1 MRPFRLFARIDSV
14 SGPHID
20 YGSGFQKEP
29 MPRITPYVMSVVVL
43 LWTAG
48 EPVVA
53 QTPSGG
59 APAAS
64 AAQTSGQSEGT
75 TPTEPVDLRLKE
87 TVEVTGTRSTIDS
100 EKTPVSSTVVTR
112 TEIEQRNA
120 RTVDQAVNAVEGIA
134 AYRTR
139 GVADN
144 GAGIGM
150 RGFSGR
156 SSGQSR
162 VLVLLDGQPINDP
175 YLGSVDWAT
184 VPIDEVDRVEV
195 ARGPF
200 SSLYGGNAMGGV
212 VNVLTRPVDRRSFEA
227 FGQHGTNG
235 TGSYSGRYAD
245 RLFGRLGLTLAY
257 AHLRTDGYP
266 AQVVTRTATVSTPSG
281 GTPVTGAE
289 RVATSTGGVAYAV
302 GTRGNNWY
310 RQHAVRARGEYTFDA
325 QTIAT
330 FQFIRQSK
338 TTGWGDYNSALRDE
352 TGGVVDSGTLVFQQN
367 TEWQRITLLPSQ
379 FLGARQGGASNTYQ
393 FQLLR
398 NTSARGQLRIQAGLA
413 DTPLAWTSVPGTT
426 ATAGGGPGTYTDQS
440 FRGVFAN
447 VQWSTAVGQRHT
459 IAVGTDTRRDGATI
473 IESPIL
479 DYLTEDP
486 LSSTN
491 TFSNGR
497 ALSQGIYAQDRLT
510 VSDRLSVTL
519 GGRYDYWKTFDG
531 ETKSAADQPSRP
543 TGDRTAGALT
553 GKVSAIYTPVT
564 GTAIRASLGS
574 AFRNPSVFEL
584 YRDLLDAGIFLLGN
598 RGLEP
603 ERLLAWETGA
613 RQHIGKAVSID
624 ATAYRNRITNLIYR
638 ATDLATDPSGLTRR
652 MLNAGEGTTKGFELG
667 LTIRPVSWLTAK
679 PTYTFTDALITRNP
693 QIPAT
698 VGKQIPFVPRH
709 STGVTVSAARR
720 YWNATLTGRYQ
731 SDVFSTE
738 TNTDVVSGVPG
749 SYEEFFETD
758 LAVTITPTPRLSLQ
772 LTSENLFDRRYF
784 MFYRNPGRV
793 VSGGLRLRY

>member
-1 MRPFRLFARIDSV
+1 
-14 SGPHID
+14 
-20 YGSGFQKEP
+20 
-29 MPRITPYVMSVVVL
+29 MPRITPCITSAIIL
-43 LWTAG
+43 LVTAA

-53 QTPSGG
+53 QTPS
-59 APAAS
+59 AAS
-64 AAQTSGQSEGT
+64 AADAAQTSGQSETT
-75 TPTEPVDLRLKE
+75 TPKQPIDLGLEE
-87 TVEVTGTRSTIDS
+87 TVEVTGTRGTIDS
-100 EKTPVSSTVVTR
+100 EKTPISSTVVTR
-112 TEIEQRNA
+112 ADIEQRNV
-120 RTVDQAVNAVEGIA
+120 RTVDQAVNAIEGVA

-139 GVADN
+139 GVTDS

-184 VPIDEVDRVEV
+184 VPIDEVDRIEV

-212 VNVLTRPVDRRSFEA
+212 VNVLTRPVDRRSFEV
-227 FGQHGTNG
+227 FGQHGTYG

-245 RLFGRLGLTLAY
+245 RLFGRLGITLGY

-266 AQVVTRTATVSTPSG
+266 AQVVTRAATVSTPDG

-302 GTRGNNWY
+302 GTRDNNWY
-310 RQHAVRARGEYTFDA
+310 RQHAVRARVEYTFDA

-338 TTGWGDYNSALRDE
+338 TTGWGDYTSTLRSGR
-352 TGGVVDSGTLVFQQN
+352 GGVVDSGTLVFQ
-367 TEWQRITLLPSQ
+367 EDEVWRRITLLPTQ
-379 FLGARQGGASNTYQ
+379 FLGARQGGASNMYQ
-393 FQLLR
+393 AQLLR
-398 NTSARGQLRIQAGLA
+398 SASARGQLRIQAGLA
-413 DTPLAWTSVPGTT
+413 DTPLAWTSVPGAM
-426 ATAGGGPGTYTDQS
+426 ATADGGPGSYTDQS

-447 VQWSTAVGQRHT
+447 VQWSNTFGRRHT
-459 IAVGTDTRRDGATI
+459 IAVGSDTRRDSATI
-473 IESPIL
+473 IGSPIL

-486 LSSTN
+486 LSSRN

-497 ALSQGIYAQDRLT
+497 AVSQGIYAQERLT

-531 ETKSAADQPSRP
+531 ETQSSAGQPSRP
-543 TGDRTAGALT
+543 TADRTASALT
-553 GKVSAIYTPVT
+553 GKVSAIYAPVI
-564 GTAIRASLGS
+564 GTAIRASVGS
-574 AFRNPSVFEL
+574 AFRNPSVYEL
-584 YRDLLDAGIFLLGN
+584 YRDLLDAGISLLGN
-598 RGLEP
+598 PSLES

-613 RQHIGKAVSID
+613 RQQLGKAVSVD
-624 ATAYRNRITNLIYR
+624 ATVYRNRITNLIYR
-638 ATDLATDPSGLTRR
+638 ATDLAVDPSGLTRR
-652 MLNAGEGTTKGFELG
+652 MLNGGEGTTKGFELG
-667 LTIRPVSWLTAK
+667 VTIRPASWLTAK
-679 PTYTFTDALITRNP
+679 PTYTFTDALITRNVL
-693 QIPAT
+693 IPAT

-709 STGVTVSAARR
+709 STGVTVSAAQR

-749 SYEEFFETD
+749 TYEAFFETD
-758 LAVTITPTPRLSLQ
+758 LALAITPTRGLSLQ
-772 LTSENLFDRRYF
+772 LTAENLFDRRYF

-793 VSGGLRLRY
+793 LSAGLRLRY